1 MFKPARILV
10 PTDFSKYSDTALKT
24 AIDIAKQFNSKIY
37 LLHVIDK
44 SLQQS
49 FSDYSMNPEV
59 MVRFKSD
66 SFKVANEQLEQEVT
80 RISKSKKLEVTFG
93 IKEGTPYDVILK
105 EQKANKIDLIVISS
119 HGRTGIMKHL
129 IGSVAEKVM
138 RGAKC
143 PVLLVKA

>member
-1 MFKPARILV
+1 MFKPSRILV
-10 PTDFSKYSDTALKT
+10 PTDFSKFSDTALKS

-44 SLQQS
+44 GMQQS
-49 FSDYSMNPEV
+49 ISDYSMSPEV

-66 SFKVANEQLEQEVT
+66 SFKVSHEQLEQEIN
-80 RISKSKKLEVTFG
+80 RISKSKKLDVSFS

-105 EQKANKIDLIVISS
+105 EQQVNKIDLIVIAS
-119 HGRTGIMKHL
+119 HGRTGMMKHL

>member
-10 PTDFSKYSDTALKT
+10 PTDFSKFSDTALKS
-24 AIDIAKQFNSKIY
+24 AIDIATQFNSKIY

-44 SLQQS
+44 GLQQS
-49 FSDYSMNPEV
+49 ISDYSMSPEV

-66 SFKVANEQLEQEVT
+66 SFKVSNEQLEQEVN
-80 RISKSKKLEVTFG
+80 RISKSKKFEVSFS
-93 IKEGTPYDVILK
+93 IKEGIPYEVILE
-105 EQKANKIDLIVISS
+105 EQQANKIDLIVIAS
-119 HGRTGIMKHL
+119 HGRTGMMKHL